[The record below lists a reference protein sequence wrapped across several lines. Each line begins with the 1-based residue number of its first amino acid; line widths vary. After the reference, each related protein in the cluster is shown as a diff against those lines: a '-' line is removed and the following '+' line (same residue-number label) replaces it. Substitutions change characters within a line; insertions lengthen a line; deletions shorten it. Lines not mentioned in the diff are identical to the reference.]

1 MGFVV
6 HVTQS
11 GETVIHVTGGE
22 IVTHGRVRME
32 VVIPMAGL
40 RIETSVMAGTEVETR
55 PAEDM

>member
-1 MGFVV
+1 M
-6 HVTQS
+6 
-11 GETVIHVTGGE
+11 VIHVTGGE